1 MLQYLI
7 VALIVGASAAY
18 AGRRYLPVFA
28 RRRKGGC
35 GTGGGCDS
43 CNACA
48 APEQAAVAAAPS
60 ERRIIRIHPQGQ
72 VPT

>member
-1 MLQYLI
+1 MIEYLI

-28 RRRKGGC
+28 RRAKDGC

-48 APEQAAVAAAPS
+48 EPVAAPGARRVIKIHSAKQAP
-60 ERRIIRIHPQGQ
+60 
-72 VPT
+72 T